1 MQTIISMKWGKR
13 YGPEFV
19 NRLNNSIKKHTK
31 RPTRLICF
39 TDEQK
44 GIDDEIK
51 CYPLPNI
58 NLPSTISQTPW
69 RKLSVWKFPLEDLTG
84 DVLFLDLDIVITGN
98 LDQFFDY
105 KPGKY
110 CVIENWTQI
119 GKNIGNTSCF
129 RLPIG
134 KYPYVFNEFQKNPEK
149 FWKEYHIEQIYLS
162 KKIKDQFFWPSD
174 WCKSFKHNLL
184 PSWPSRIW
192 KAAKLPKKTSI
203 VAFTGKPDPDDVIKG
218 IWPVKKSQFYKK
230 IYKQLK
236 TPNWVIKNWL

>member
-1 MQTIISMKWGKR
+1 MQTIISMKWGTR

-19 NRLNNSIKKHTK
+19 NRLNKSIQKHTK
-31 RPTRLICF
+31 KPTQLICF
-39 TDEQK
+39 TDDQT
-44 GIDDEIK
+44 GIDDQIK

-58 NLPSTISQTPW
+58 NLPKIISETPW
-69 RKLSVWKFPLEDLTG
+69 RKLSVWQFPLQNLTG

-149 FWKEYHIEQIYLS
+149 LRRS
-162 KKIKDQFFWPSD
+162 
-174 WCKSFKHNLL
+174 
-184 PSWPSRIW
+184 
-192 KAAKLPKKTSI
+192 
-203 VAFTGKPDPDDVIKG
+203 
-218 IWPVKKSQFYKK
+218 
-230 IYKQLK
+230 
-236 TPNWVIKNWL
+236 

>member
-192 KAAKLPKKTSI
+192 KS
-203 VAFTGKPDPDDVIKG
+203 
-218 IWPVKKSQFYKK
+218 SK
-230 IYKQLK
+230 I
-236 TPNWVIKNWL
+236 T